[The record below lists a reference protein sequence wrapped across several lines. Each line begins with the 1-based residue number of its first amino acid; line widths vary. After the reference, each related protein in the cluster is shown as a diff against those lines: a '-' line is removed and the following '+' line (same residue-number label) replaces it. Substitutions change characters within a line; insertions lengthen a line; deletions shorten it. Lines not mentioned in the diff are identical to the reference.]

1 MNLPNSLTVL
11 RCLLA
16 PVIVWQILAGGFRIA
31 AVLFAFAALTDFL
44 DGWTARHGNQ
54 STNFGKFADPVA
66 DKVLLS
72 GTFLAFGVIGAIPF
86 WLVAV
91 VFGRDVYLLL
101 ASLIAMKW
109 TSLREYRPT
118 TAGKL
123 HTAIQILYL
132 VLLLVWEASGSA
144 NLHKLADLLLF
155 PIALLAVWTGF
166 HYTLRGI
173 LRINAD

>member
-11 RCLLA
+11 RILLA
-16 PVIVWQILAGGFRIA
+16 PVVVWQILAGGFRTA
-31 AVLFAFAALTDFL
+31 AVWFAIAALTDFL
-44 DGWTARHGNQ
+44 DGWTARHQ
-54 STNFGKFADPVA
+54 KQLTTFGQFADPVA

-72 GTFLAFGVIGAIPF
+72 GTFLAFGIIGVIPF

-91 VFGRDVYLLL
+91 VLGRDLYLLL

-118 TAGKL
+118 AAGKL

-132 VLLLVWEASGSA
+132 VLLLVSEAFGSA
-144 NLHKLADLLLF
+144 NLHKLADLLVW
-155 PIALLAVWTGF
+155 PIALLAIWTGS

-173 LRINAD
+173 LQMKAD

>member
-1 MNLPNSLTVL
+1 M
-11 RCLLA
+11 CFF
-16 PVIVWQILAGGFRIA
+16 I
-31 AVLFAFAALTDFL
+31 AALTDFL
-44 DGWTARHGNQ
+44 DGWTARNLKQ
-54 STNFGKFADPVA
+54 TTTFGQFADPVA

-91 VFGRDVYLLL
+91 VFGRDLYLLL

-118 TAGKL
+118 LAGKL

-132 VLLLVWEASGSA
+132 VLLLVSEAFGSA
-144 NLHKLADLLLF
+144 NLHKLADLLVW
-155 PIALLAVWTGF
+155 PIALLAVWTGS
-166 HYTLRGI
+166 HYTFRGI
-173 LRINAD
+173 LRLSAD

>member
-11 RCLLA
+11 RILLA
-16 PVIVWQILAGGFRIA
+16 PFVVWQILTGEWRTA
-31 AVLFAFAALTDFL
+31 AVLFAIASLTDFL
-44 DGWTARHGNQ
+44 DGWTARHRHQ
-54 STNFGKFADPVA
+54 TTTFGQFADPVA

-72 GTFLAFGVIGAIPF
+72 GTFLAFGITGAIPF

-91 VFGRDVYLLL
+91 VFGRDLYLLL

-118 TAGKL
+118 AAGKL

-132 VLLLVWEASGSA
+132 VLLLVSEAFGSA
-144 NLHKLADLLLF
+144 NLHKLADLLVW
-155 PIALLAVWTGF
+155 PIALLALWTGS

-173 LRINAD
+173 LNLKAD

>member
-11 RCLLA
+11 RVLLT
-16 PVIVWQILAGGFRIA
+16 PVIVWQILTGEFRLA
-31 AVLFAFAALTDFL
+31 SALFAVAALTDFL
-44 DGWTARHGNQ
+44 DGWTARHQ
-54 STNFGKFADPVA
+54 KQTTTFGQFADPVA

-72 GTFLAFGVIGAIPF
+72 GTFLAFGVAGTVPF

-91 VFGRDVYLLL
+91 VFGRDLYLLA

-118 TAGKL
+118 LAGKL

-132 VLLLVWEASGSA
+132 VLLLVSEAFNSA
-144 NLHKLADLLLF
+144 NLHKLAGLLVW
-155 PIALLAVWTGF
+155 PIALLALWTGF

>member
-1 MNLPNSLTVL
+1 MNLPNSLTML
-11 RCLLA
+11 RALLA
-16 PVIVWQILAGGFRIA
+16 PVIVWQILAGECRMA
-31 AVLFAFAALTDFL
+31 AVLFALAALTDFL
-44 DGWTARHGNQ
+44 DGWTARHQ
-54 STNFGKFADPVA
+54 KQTTRFGQFADPVA

-72 GTFLAFGVIGAIPF
+72 GTFLAFGVTGAVPF

-91 VFGRDVYLLL
+91 VFGRDVYLLV

-109 TSLREYRPT
+109 TSLTEYRPT
-118 TAGKL
+118 LAGKL

-132 VLLLVWEASGSA
+132 VLLLVSEAFDSA
-144 NLHKLADLLLF
+144 NLHKLAGLLVW

-173 LRINAD
+173 LHLKAD